1 MEVTTIMDHQK
12 IESRMKEI
20 QTEHS
25 KILDEIQKL
34 NKQVQDL
41 TARKIYLEGAFY
53 ELRAFYELENMLK
66 EDSDEPADDV
76 PVNAEE

>member
-1 MEVTTIMDHQK
+1 MDKQK

-20 QTEHS
+20 QQEHS

-41 TARKIYLEGAFY
+41 TTRKVYLEGAFY
-53 ELRAFYELENMLK
+53 ELRGFYELENMLE
-66 EDSDEPADDV
+66 EDIDNSKDSVADSS
-76 PVNAEE
+76 AE

>member
-1 MEVTTIMDHQK
+1 MDHQK

-25 KILDEIQKL
+25 KILDEVQKL

-53 ELRAFYELENMLK
+53 ELEKMRK
-66 EDSDEPADDV
+66 EDSDEPANDENV
-76 PVNAEE
+76 EE

>member
-25 KILDEIQKL
+25 KILDEVQKL

-41 TARKIYLEGAFY
+41 TARRIYLEG
-53 ELRAFYELENMLK
+53 AFYELENMLK
-66 EDSDEPADDV
+66 EDTDEPAYDE
-76 PVNAEE
+76 PLNAEE

>member
-1 MEVTTIMDHQK
+1 MDMQK
-12 IESRMKEI
+12 IESRMKEL
-20 QTEHS
+20 QQEHS

-41 TARKIYLEGAFY
+41 TTRKVYLEGAFY

-66 EDSDEPADDV
+66 EDNSEDSVADSS
-76 PVNAEE
+76 AE

>member
-1 MEVTTIMDHQK
+1 MEVNITMDHQK

-25 KILDEIQKL
+25 KILDEVQKL

-41 TARKIYLEGAFY
+41 TARRIYLEGAFY
-53 ELRAFYELENMLK
+53 ELEKMLK
-66 EDSDEPADDV
+66 EDSDENASDE

>member
-1 MEVTTIMDHQK
+1 MEVNISMDHQK

-25 KILDEIQKL
+25 KILDEVQKL

-41 TARKIYLEGAFY
+41 TARRIYLEGAFY
-53 ELRAFYELENMLK
+53 ELEKMLK
-66 EDSDEPADDV
+66 EDSDENASDE
-76 PVNAEE
+76 PVDTEE

>member
-1 MEVTTIMDHQK
+1 MDHQK

-25 KILDEIQKL
+25 KILDEVQKL

-41 TARKIYLEGAFY
+41 TARRIYLEGAFY
-53 ELRAFYELENMLK
+53 ELEKMMK
-66 EDSDEPADDV
+66 EDTEVSDVIESVDVNSAD
-76 PVNAEE
+76 

>member
-20 QTEHS
+20 QMEHS
-25 KILDEIQKL
+25 KILDEVQKL

-41 TARKIYLEGAFY
+41 TARRIYLEGAFY
-53 ELRAFYELENMLK
+53 ELEKMMK
-66 EDSDEPADDV
+66 EDSDEPVYDE

>member
-1 MEVTTIMDHQK
+1 MEVTTIMDRQK

-25 KILDEIQKL
+25 KILDEVQKL

-41 TARKIYLEGAFY
+41 TARRIYLEG
-53 ELRAFYELENMLK
+53 AFYELENMLK
-66 EDSDEPADDV
+66 EDTDEPVYDEL
-76 PVNAEE
+76 VNAEE

>member
-1 MEVTTIMDHQK
+1 MDKQK
-12 IESRMKEI
+12 IEFRMKEI
-20 QTEHS
+20 QREHS

-53 ELRAFYELENMLK
+53 ELNAFYELENMLK
-66 EDSDEPADDV
+66 EDSDEPANDENV
-76 PVNAEE
+76 EE

>member
-1 MEVTTIMDHQK
+1 MEVNITMDHQK

-25 KILDEIQKL
+25 KILDEVQKL

-41 TARKIYLEGAFY
+41 TARRIYLEGAFY
-53 ELRAFYELENMLK
+53 ELEKMLK
-66 EDSDEPADDV
+66 EDSDENASDE
-76 PVNAEE
+76 PVYTEE

>member
-1 MEVTTIMDHQK
+1 MEVTTIVDHQK

-25 KILDEIQKL
+25 KILDEVQKL

-41 TARKIYLEGAFY
+41 TARRIYLEGAFY
-53 ELRAFYELENMLK
+53 ELEKMLK
-66 EDSDEPADDV
+66 EDSDESVDDV

>member
-1 MEVTTIMDHQK
+1 MEVNITMDHHK

-25 KILDEIQKL
+25 KILDEVQKL

-41 TARKIYLEGAFY
+41 TARRIYLEGAFY
-53 ELRAFYELENMLK
+53 ELEKMLK
-66 EDSDEPADDV
+66 EDSDENASDE
-76 PVNAEE
+76 PVDTEE

>member
-1 MEVTTIMDHQK
+1 MEVTTIMDRQK

-25 KILDEIQKL
+25 KILDEVQKL

-41 TARKIYLEGAFY
+41 TARRIYLEG
-53 ELRAFYELENMLK
+53 AFYELENMLK
-66 EDSDEPADDV
+66 EDTDEPVYDE

>member
-1 MEVTTIMDHQK
+1 MDHQK

-25 KILDEIQKL
+25 RILDEIQKL

-53 ELRAFYELENMLK
+53 ELENILK
-66 EDSDEPADDV
+66 EDTDEPADDV
-76 PVNAEE
+76 SVNAEE

>member
-1 MEVTTIMDHQK
+1 MGVTTIMDHQK

-25 KILDEIQKL
+25 KILDEVQKL

-41 TARKIYLEGAFY
+41 TARRIYLEGAFY
-53 ELRAFYELENMLK
+53 ELEKMLK
-66 EDSDEPADDV
+66 EDNYEPVGNEDT
-76 PVNAEE
+76 AE

>member
-1 MEVTTIMDHQK
+1 MDHQK

-25 KILDEIQKL
+25 KILDEVQKL

-41 TARKIYLEGAFY
+41 TARRIYLEGAFY
-53 ELRAFYELENMLK
+53 ELEKMLK
-66 EDSDEPADDV
+66 EDSDKPVNDES
-76 PVNAEE
+76 VNAE

>member
-1 MEVTTIMDHQK
+1 MDKQK
-12 IESRMKEI
+12 IEFRMKEI
-20 QTEHS
+20 QQEHS

-53 ELRAFYELENMLK
+53 ELNAFYELENMLK
-66 EDSDEPADDV
+66 EDSDEPANDENV
-76 PVNAEE
+76 EE

>member
-1 MEVTTIMDHQK
+1 MDHQK

-25 KILDEIQKL
+25 KILDEVQKL

-41 TARKIYLEGAFY
+41 TARRIYLEG
-53 ELRAFYELENMLK
+53 AFYELENMLK
-66 EDSDEPADDV
+66 EDTDEPADDV
-76 PVNAEE
+76 MITANPDK

>member
-1 MEVTTIMDHQK
+1 
-12 IESRMKEI
+12 MKEI

-25 KILDEIQKL
+25 KILDEVQKL

-53 ELRAFYELENMLK
+53 ELEKMRK
-66 EDSDEPADDV
+66 EDSDEPVGNEDT
-76 PVNAEE
+76 AE

>member
-1 MEVTTIMDHQK
+1 MEVITIMDRQK

-25 KILDEIQKL
+25 KILDEVQKL

-41 TARKIYLEGAFY
+41 TARRIYLEGAFY
-53 ELRAFYELENMLK
+53 ELEKMLK
-66 EDSDEPADDV
+66 EDSDESVDDV

>member
-1 MEVTTIMDHQK
+1 MEVTTTMDHQK

-25 KILDEIQKL
+25 KILDEVQKL

-41 TARKIYLEGAFY
+41 TARRIYLEGAFY
-53 ELRAFYELENMLK
+53 ELEKMMK
-66 EDSDEPADDV
+66 EDSDEPVYDE

>member
-1 MEVTTIMDHQK
+1 MEVTITMDHQK

-25 KILDEIQKL
+25 KILDEVQKL

-41 TARKIYLEGAFY
+41 TARRIYLEG
-53 ELRAFYELENMLK
+53 AFYELENMLK
-66 EDSDEPADDV
+66 EDTDEPAYDE

>member
-1 MEVTTIMDHQK
+1 MDHQK

-25 KILDEIQKL
+25 KILDEVQKL

-41 TARKIYLEGAFY
+41 TARRIYLEGAFY
-53 ELRAFYELENMLK
+53 ELEKMLK
-66 EDSDEPADDV
+66 EDSDENASDE

>member
-25 KILDEIQKL
+25 KILDEVQKL

-41 TARKIYLEGAFY
+41 TARRIYLEGAFY
-53 ELRAFYELENMLK
+53 ELEKMLK
-66 EDSDEPADDV
+66 EDNDEPVGNEDTK
-76 PVNAEE
+76 E

>member
-1 MEVTTIMDHQK
+1 MEVITIMDHQK

-25 KILDEIQKL
+25 KILDEVQKL

-41 TARKIYLEGAFY
+41 TARRIYLEG
-53 ELRAFYELENMLK
+53 AFYELENMLK
-66 EDSDEPADDV
+66 ENTDEPMYDE
-76 PVNAEE
+76 PVNAAE

>member
-1 MEVTTIMDHQK
+1 MEVTIIMDHQK

-20 QTEHS
+20 QAEHS
-25 KILDEIQKL
+25 KILDEVQKL

-41 TARKIYLEGAFY
+41 TARRIYLEGAFY
-53 ELRAFYELENMLK
+53 ELEKMMK
-66 EDSDEPADDV
+66 EDSDEPVSDE

>member
-1 MEVTTIMDHQK
+1 MYHQK

-25 KILDEIQKL
+25 KILDEVQKL

-41 TARKIYLEGAFY
+41 TARRIYLEGAFY
-53 ELRAFYELENMLK
+53 ELEKMMK
-66 EDSDEPADDV
+66 EDTEVSDVIESAD
-76 PVNAEE
+76 VNSAD

>member
-1 MEVTTIMDHQK
+1 MDKQK

-20 QTEHS
+20 QQEHS

-41 TARKIYLEGAFY
+41 TARRIYLEG
-53 ELRAFYELENMLK
+53 AFYELENMLK
-66 EDSDEPADDV
+66 EDSDNSENSVADSS
-76 PVNAEE
+76 AE